1 MNEVQFLIDVL
12 YPAAQAAY
20 AIMSVPT
27 PPLTL
32 PAGYTL
38 VSAIHADPQKAAA
51 AMAAANPDAQRL
63 ANETVIESS
72 IFGMIAWN
80 ASETTALIAIRG
92 TETWLEW
99 LADIDAPA
107 VPYLPDPAS
116 GFVHMGFQLVYEH
129 IRNSIQTLLS
139 ANCAGRRAF

>member
-1 MNEVQFLIDVL
+1 MCSRLCRLRPSSPQLTKRWTCHPSLPRLIGVRISDPAPVHEFSQARRSLIAAGHRYKFHGKDMESVVMNEVQFLIDVL

-27 PPLTL
+27 PPLTW

-72 IFGMIAWN
+72 I
-80 ASETTALIAIRG
+80 
-92 TETWLEW
+92 
-99 LADIDAPA
+99 
-107 VPYLPDPAS
+107 
-116 GFVHMGFQLVYEH
+116 
-129 IRNSIQTLLS
+129 
-139 ANCAGRRAF
+139 